1 MLPENYEKIHQIFKP
16 DSITAILDRINN
28 FPDQIDPFIKEIQ
41 ILIKKNSPLSM
52 YLSFEIVKRGKNLT
66 VEEALQ

>member
-1 MLPENYEKIHQIFKP
+1 
-16 DSITAILDRINN
+16 LDRIKN
-28 FPDQIDPFIKEIQ
+28 FPDQNDPFFKEIQ

-66 VEEALQ
+66 VEEALQQDFRMD